1 MGVKG
6 GVLIAIHNDII
17 SVEQSSPADCKI
29 VWTKISHKKGDI
41 MFDTLYRQ
49 PTPPIETIEQLEFS
63 MNSFQKVNGLTSKHV
78 ILGGDFNLPYEY
90 GSRTDA
96 QNYRPV
102 SLTSVPCKVLE
113 HNYHVSAHHDTLG
126 CT

>member
-1 MGVKG
+1 
-6 GVLIAIHNDII
+6 
-17 SVEQSSPADCKI
+17 
-29 VWTKISHKKGDI
+29 
-41 MFDTLYRQ
+41 MFDAFYGQ

-63 MNSFQKVNGLTSKHV
+63 MNNFQELNGLNSKHV

-90 GSRTDA
+90 GSRPDA

-113 HNYHVSAHHDTLG
+113 RSMFWYIMTHLDAHNVLVDHQHGFRTKQ
-126 CT
+126 